1 MFLKRTLI
9 VSAVLAAVFG
19 GAAELKSPDAPFVE
33 KTADLFTPD
42 PVFLADRY
50 VCGNKQI
57 MWNNADNNIIYSR
70 NEKKVFGVRSRI
82 SPSVPAWA
90 PFKKFDIQYD
100 EAAKTVT
107 RTCPFTIKN
116 GPKGTFRQVFRMLP
130 DKRLEISSSFDAPHT
145 DAKWRKVF
153 SVSFPVSEAYGMK
166 MESVG
171 ENGAIRKFTMPLKE
185 KWGHKK
191 KLWVNTYWFNTPKQ
205 MVFFPDVPHK
215 RFVMEIEPGTLLR
228 IVVFRSD
235 SECVLNFEF
244 KKDVGKP
251 LVLRFDLGQDVR
263 QTKKDFVF
271 NGINFTKNNDFESPV
286 YDAKG
291 NYFLNPSFESK
302 AHYYHNTMASE
313 DVSKKIVSGGRT
325 GKFAMKDG
333 AMTFNFATLPGHT
346 YTFSLYAKSADGKP
360 ASFAMS
366 SRHCEFRVAQP
377 QPKRFKV
384 GKEWQRFGYTI
395 SNIKYRCVTL
405 QFFGKN
411 VLFDDLQF
419 EEGKKATPYK
429 GNPYG
434 IELLTDSPDTACV
447 NENDPINARVI
458 LRGPAGSK
466 GKINIQVSD
475 FFKRKNSDQTLP
487 FEIPENGEVVLPIAE
502 DSAFMKGPN
511 AIRLYIQPE
520 KGRPFLDFL
529 RLSKFK
535 YVEGKKKNAPLH
547 SRTAL
552 GWPTPTLL
560 TVGEHYHR
568 VSKIT
573 GARPYVDPVGAW
585 GSYFK
590 PEISKGIADRYENN
604 GFGLVSWVMGGNVGF
619 ANRHKICAIGDKTFT
634 PSLKKMESYSPE
646 VLKEVEEAAYLKAR
660 KFPRI
665 RIWCSPNEAGGSWET
680 VKKSK
685 WSEYAK
691 LMMAM
696 QRGIRRANPENVFL
710 AYSVCNL
717 DAGGRSEVRKIF
729 AEAKKIDPDFRF
741 DSVDYH
747 PYRPHPEAGDLDND
761 ISTALKEIQELGY
774 GKDFKLHFLEGAYF
788 YPLIVEP
795 WQTIAP
801 WCDTLTKDGFLMQHT
816 PSYDLGWGERAGAA
830 MLLRYNLV
838 CYKYRKNVELATSW
852 GIYQLD
858 EFNPWAAFVATS
870 VQLDLLGDAEFR
882 KDARFAPGARAY
894 IFDDAHGSTVAAF
907 WRFDE
912 LLDKG
917 LVNGE
922 TMSIDLN
929 GMDPEFIDMMGN
941 YCTVPK
947 KNGKYVLPL
956 SNFPVYIRVNGDRAD
971 ELYNAFNTSV
981 VSGESLPIETA
992 AKLVSASD
1000 IEVKVINP
1008 LTRSLDAE
1016 LSVDGSPMQKIRL
1029 KPNQENTFK
1038 IKLARKISSN
1048 RINKIKLPITL
1059 KCEGKTNRNNISMA
1073 VVPVLYRKGKIEWDK
1088 IPGIPLEY
1096 TKLEMNAKMKD
1107 RKYNGK
1113 QDLSGIMK
1121 LAWNE
1126 ESLTLRFEITDDR
1139 FALNTNRPVATW
1151 YDNDSIQIFF
1161 DNLGDAREN
1170 FRRMKRGFDGNDSS
1184 YELLPKDANTC
1195 VVYRRHVPDHQLTGG
1210 IDGGLVANMIEPN
1223 VKCNFKAENG
1233 KRIYTVTFPKFYL
1246 QPMMLDPGHLPGIG
1260 IKVYDRDDAEARGAK
1275 QVLTNIPPGE
1285 GDAFQRPDLYTQLL
1299 FMKGSK

>member
-1 MFLKRTLI
+1 MFLRQTLLA
-9 VSAVLAAVFG
+9 SAFLPTLL
-19 GAAELKSPDAPFVE
+19 GATELKSPDAPFIE
-33 KTADLFTPD
+33 RTADLYTPD
-42 PVFLADRY
+42 SVFLADRY
-50 VCGNKQI
+50 VCGNKKI
-57 MWNNADNNIIYSR
+57 MWNNVYDNIIYSR
-70 NEKKVFGVRSRI
+70 NEKRVFAIRSRI
-82 SPSVPAWA
+82 HPSVPGWA
-90 PFKKFDIQYD
+90 PFKKFDVQYD

-107 RTCPFTIKN
+107 RTCPFTIKK
-116 GPKGTFRQVFRMLP
+116 GPEGTFRQTFNMLP
-130 DKRLEISSSFDAPHT
+130 DKRLEIISHYDAPST
-145 DAKWRKVF
+145 DAKWNKVF
-153 SVSFPVSEAYGMK
+153 SLSFPVSEAYGMK

-171 ENGAIRKFTMPLKE
+171 EKGDVRKFTMPGKE
-185 KWGHKK
+185 KWGHRKN
-191 KLWVNTYWFNTPKQ
+191 LWANTYWYNSPKK
-205 MVFFPDVPHK
+205 MVFFPDVPQK
-215 RFVMEIEPGTLLR
+215 RFVMEIEPGTVLR
-228 IVVFRSD
+228 IVVFRSNT
-235 SECVLNFEF
+235 ECYLNFEF
-244 KKDVGKP
+244 RKEINKS
-251 LVLRFDLGQDVR
+251 LVLRFDLGQDVK

-286 YDAKG
+286 YNTRG
-291 NYFLNPSFESK
+291 NYLLNPSFESK
-302 AHYYHNTMASE
+302 AHYYHNTMASD

-325 GKFAMKDG
+325 GKFAMKNG

-346 YTFSLYAKSADGKP
+346 YTFSLYAKSADGNP
-360 ASFAMS
+360 AAFTMS
-366 SRHCEFRVAQP
+366 SRHCEFKVAQP
-377 QPKRFKV
+377 KPKRFQA
-384 GKEWQRFGYTI
+384 GKEWQRFEYTL

-405 QFFGKN
+405 SFFGKN

-419 EEGKKATPYK
+419 EEGKKATPYN

-434 IELLTDSPDTACV
+434 IELLTESPEIACV
-447 NENDPINARVI
+447 NEGKPINARVL
-458 LRGPAGSK
+458 LRGPAGAK
-466 GKINIQVSD
+466 GNINIQVTD
-475 FFKRKNSDQTLP
+475 FFKRKNSDKTLP
-487 FEIPENGEVVLPIAE
+487 FEIPASGEVILPIAE
-502 DSAFMKGPN
+502 DSAFMNGPN
-511 AIRLYIQPE
+511 AIRLYVQPG
-520 KGRPFLDFL
+520 KGHSFLDFL

-535 YVEGKKKNAPLH
+535 YVEGKKKNAALH

-552 GWPTPTLL
+552 GWPTPALL

-573 GARPYVDPVGAW
+573 GARPYVNPIGAW

-590 PEISKGIADRYENN
+590 PEISKGIADRYEKN
-604 GFGLVSWVMGGNVGF
+604 GFGLIGWVMGGNVGF
-619 ANRHKICAIGDKTFT
+619 ANRNKICAIGEKTFT
-634 PSLKKMESYSPE
+634 PALNKMESYSPE
-646 VLKEVEEAAYLKAR
+646 ILKEVEEAAYRKAR
-660 KFPRI
+660 QFPRI
-665 RIWCSPNEAGGSWET
+665 KIWCSPNEAGGSWET

-685 WSEYAK
+685 WNEYAR

-696 QRGIRRANPENVFL
+696 QRGIRRANPQNVFL

-717 DAGGRSEVRKIF
+717 STSGRTEVRSIF
-729 AEAKKIDPDFRF
+729 SEAKRIDHGFRF

-747 PYRPHPEAGDLDND
+747 PYRPYPEAGDLDND
-761 ISTALKEIQELGY
+761 ISTALKELQELGY

-801 WCDTLTKDGFLMQHT
+801 WCDTLTKDGFLSQHT
-816 PSYDLGWGERAGAA
+816 PSYDLGWGERVGAA

-852 GIYQLD
+852 GIFQLD

-894 IFDDAHGSTVAAF
+894 IFDDAHGNTVAAF

-917 LVNGE
+917 LMNGE
-922 TMSIDLN
+922 TMSINLD
-929 GMDPEFIDMMGN
+929 GMEPEFIDMMGN
-941 YCTVPK
+941 RCTVPK

-956 SNFPVYIRVNGDRAD
+956 SSFPVYIRIKGDRAE
-971 ELYNAFNTSV
+971 ELYEAFNTSTV
-981 VSGESLPIETA
+981 TGEALPIETA
-992 AKLVSASD
+992 AKLVSSTD

-1016 LSVDGSPMQKIRL
+1016 LSVDGTPMQKIRL
-1029 KPNQENTFK
+1029 NPSQENTFRL
-1038 IKLARKISSN
+1038 KLGRKIRN
-1048 RINKIKLPITL
+1048 DRINKIELPITL
-1059 KCEGKTNRNNISMA
+1059 RCNGKTSQNRISMA
-1073 VVPVLYRKGKIEWDK
+1073 VVPVLCRKDKIDWDQ

-1096 TKLEMNAKMKD
+1096 TKLEMNAKMKG
-1107 RKYNGK
+1107 RKYGGK

-1126 ESLTLRFEITDDR
+1126 GSLSLRFEITDDQ
-1139 FALNTNRPVATW
+1139 FALNTKRPVSAW

-1161 DNLGDAREN
+1161 DNMGDAREN
-1170 FRRMKRGFDGNDSS
+1170 FRRMKRGFDTNDSS
-1184 YELLPKDANTC
+1184 YELLPKDEKTC

-1210 IDGGLVANMIEPN
+1210 VDGGLVANMIEPN
-1223 VKCNFKAENG
+1223 VKCDFKAENG

-1246 QPMMLDPGHLPGIG
+1246 QPMLLKPGYVPGIG
-1260 IKVYDRDDAEARGAK
+1260 IKVYDRDDPSARGAK

-1299 FMKGSK
+1299 FIKEKK